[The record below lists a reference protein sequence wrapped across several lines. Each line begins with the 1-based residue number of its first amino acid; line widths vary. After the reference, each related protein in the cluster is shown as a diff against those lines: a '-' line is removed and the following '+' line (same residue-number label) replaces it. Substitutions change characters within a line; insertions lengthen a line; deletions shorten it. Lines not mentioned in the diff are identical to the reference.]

1 MVRNER
7 KEDESPVGVMARRI
21 GGIRSTTLDTL
32 SGVQEFLAR
41 AIPDVIDDVGFVGPS
56 DLVAGMQIF
65 GERLGRFVSSP
76 EARETMCVASG
87 HHHAI
92 EKIQSQLLAFSRDS
106 AGIYAALA
114 TLEEIARG
122 IATPRP
128 APPRPP
134 LAWIELAKDLG
145 VALPDSRPDAWPVLR
160 AQLQLAMQAGASGPA
175 NAPWKLFYSTVEND
189 SVADAAKQLRAAL
202 VGFGLPA
209 VRTDDGAFFMERS
222 KMVAVLSKPA
232 SWEKTSDPPPW
243 MEALGRAIGSPAPT
257 TPPHPRS
264 KEDQIAGAALRTE
277 WRNAIV
283 RRFDATIRAIEKS
296 SGAGNA
302 GAGSLCH
309 LWTVVTRE
317 IIAAAG
323 TLHPPAA
330 PPALVNACSA
340 LFTGAGDQLSGW
352 LFMRNLGVR
361 LEAAQ

>member
-7 KEDESPVGVMARRI
+7 KEDESHVGVMARRI
-21 GGIRSTTLDTL
+21 GGIRSRTLDTL
-32 SGVQEFLAR
+32 SRVQAFLAR
-41 AIPDVIDDVGFVGPS
+41 AIPDVIDEDGFVGPS
-56 DLVAGMQIF
+56 DLVAGLQIF
-65 GERLGRFVSSP
+65 GERLGRFVVSP
-76 EARETMCVASG
+76 EARETMCVTSG

-92 EKIQSQLLAFSRDS
+92 EKIQSQLLSFTRDN
-106 AGIYAALA
+106 AGIHDALA
-114 TLEEIARG
+114 TLEGIARG
-122 IATPRP
+122 IATPRAP
-128 APPRPP
+128 APRPP

-145 VALPDSRPDAWPVLR
+145 VALPDSRPDAWPLLR
-160 AQLQLAMQAGASGPA
+160 AQLQSVMQTGASGPA
-175 NAPWKLFYSTVEND
+175 NVPWKLFYSAVEND

-209 VRTDDGAFFMERS
+209 IRIDDAAFFMERS
-222 KMVAVLSKPA
+222 KLVAVLSKPA
-232 SWEKTSDPPPW
+232 PWEITSEPPPW

-257 TPPHPRS
+257 TPPHPRG
-264 KEDQIAGAALRTE
+264 KEGQIAGAALRTE

-317 IIAAAG
+317 IIATAG
-323 TLHPPAA
+323 TPHPPAA
-330 PPALVNACSA
+330 PSALVSACSA
-340 LFTGAGDQLSGW
+340 IFTGDGDQLSGW